1 MVAEPGEPAGRP
13 GPPGSAGRV
22 GVAVA
27 RLAGAG
33 MLAAS
38 GAIHLD
44 LYLTSYGSI
53 PTIGPLFL
61 AQAVGALALAAVVAL
76 HGHPLASL
84 AGALLAAG
92 TLGGYVLA
100 LLVPL
105 FGFREVRTAAGV
117 AAAVLEIGAVGLLV
131 VAASRAARSSAWAG
145 AGGGAGAVGRAFG
158 GTGVRAGVLAGSL
171 VAAGSLAVALALA
184 VGGTAGP
191 AGSVVVRAV
200 AVPGYGRVLASGS
213 GESYY
218 LLSSEVGGRIVC
230 RGACLSIWP
239 PVLVRHGARPVAGGR
254 GVDGRLGVVRRSG
267 GDEQVTYNGYPLYG
281 YAGDRGPRQSSGQ
294 AIQSF
299 GGIWYLVRAEAR
311 TAAATAVVSRS
322 G

>member
-1 MVAEPGEPAGRP
+1 
-13 GPPGSAGRV
+13 
-22 GVAVA
+22 
-27 RLAGAG
+27 

-117 AAAVLEIGAVGLLV
+117 AAAVVEIGAVGLLV

-145 AGGGAGAVGRAFG
+145 AGAGAGAGVGAVGRAFG

-239 PVLVRHGARPVAGGR
+239 PVLVRQGALPVAGGR